1 MKFSLELREL
11 CYWCA
16 KLVELR
22 EVRCCCM
29 KFNVEFS
36 DLWCWCIK
44 LEVELS
50 KSNVRVWSWML
61 SCVIS
66 DIDVW
71 CQMFYPLWI
80 WSWWSWMLLQG
91 DFNVWMSEIECCYMK
106 LDVPSQ
112 ALESWELNF
121 NVVQHQI
128 QCWCVKLNVSWQH
141 WVLAGI
147 VRHRL
152 SASWS

>member
-66 DIDVW
+66 DVDVW
-71 CQMFYPLWI
+71 SQMFYPLWI
-80 WSWWSWMLLQG
+80 WSRWSWTCCKETSMFEWVKSNVVIWSWMFDLKILK
-91 DFNVWMSEIECCYMK
+91 D
-106 LDVPSQ
+106 
-112 ALESWELNF
+112 ESWTSMLYNIKY
-121 NVVQHQI
+121 NVDA
-128 QCWCVKLNVSWQH
+128 WSWMFH
-141 WVLAGI
+141 DNIEFWRGLYAI
-147 VRHRL
+147 
-152 SASWS
+152 SK